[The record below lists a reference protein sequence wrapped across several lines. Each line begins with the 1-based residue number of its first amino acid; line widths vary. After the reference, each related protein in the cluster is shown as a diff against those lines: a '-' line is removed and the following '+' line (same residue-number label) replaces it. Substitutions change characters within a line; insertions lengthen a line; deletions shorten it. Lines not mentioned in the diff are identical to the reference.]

1 MSVLE
6 RALAELGREL
16 EVPPAPDLVPAVL
29 ARIEPQRAARPRPPR
44 RWVLVVAVTVLAALI
59 ATLAIPDA
67 RSALLRILRIG
78 GEQIELVDALPAITP
93 AQAERDLEPTLGT
106 PVTIEEARR
115 DAGFDLRELGTQPDR
130 VYLGDRGTVWF
141 LYGTPTRVR
150 LLVAQTPLH
159 SVDEFLFLKKLA
171 TPETRVEEVDVDG
184 ARGFLLTG
192 EPHFVLLVDAAG
204 DVVEETARLAR
215 DVLVWE
221 RDGVAYRLEGDFT
234 RDEALGLA
242 SSLRDR

>member
-1 MSVLE
+1 VNGLE
-6 RALAELGREL
+6 HALAELGREL

-29 ARIEPQRAARPRPPR
+29 ARIEPQRAARPRPR
-44 RWVLVVAVTVLAALI
+44 RLVLVVAATLLAALV

-78 GEQIELVDALPAITP
+78 GEQIELVDALPEVTP
-93 AQAERDLEPTLGT
+93 AQAELDLELSLGMRA
-106 PVTIEEARR
+106 TIEQARR
-115 DAGFDLRELGTQPDR
+115 EAGFDVRELETQPDR

-141 LYGTPTRVR
+141 LYGTPSSVR

-171 TPETRVEEVDVDG
+171 SPETMVEEVDVDG

-192 EPHFVLLVDAAG
+192 EPHLVLLVDAAG
-204 DVVEETARLAR
+204 EVVEESTRLAH

-234 RDEALGLA
+234 RDEAIELA
-242 SSLRDR
+242 QSLR

>member
-1 MSVLE
+1 MTGLE

-16 EVPPAPDLVPAVL
+16 EVPPAPDLVPVVL
-29 ARIEPQRAARPRPPR
+29 ARIEPQAAAARPRPR
-44 RWVLVVAVTVLAALI
+44 RWVLVVAATVLAALV

-78 GEQIELVDALPAITP
+78 GEQIELVDALPEVTP
-93 AQAERDLEPTLGT
+93 AQAELDLEPTLGAR
-106 PVTIEEARR
+106 VTIERARR
-115 DAGFDLRELGTQPDR
+115 DAGFDLRELETRPDR

-141 LYGTPTRVR
+141 LYGLPSSVR

-159 SVDEFLFLKKLA
+159 SVDEILFLKKLA
-171 TPETRVEEVDVDG
+171 SPETRVEAVDVDG
-184 ARGFLLTG
+184 AQGFLLTG

-204 DVVEETARLAR
+204 EVVEETARLAR

-234 RDEALGLA
+234 RDEALALA
-242 SSLRDR
+242 QSLR

>member
-1 MSVLE
+1 MNGLE

-16 EVPPAPDLVPAVL
+16 EVPPAPDLVQVVL
-29 ARIEPQRAARPRPPR
+29 ARIEPRRAARPRPR
-44 RWVLVVAVTVLAALI
+44 RWVLVVAVTVLAALV

-67 RSALLRILRIG
+67 RSALFRILRIG
-78 GEQIELVDALPAITP
+78 GEQIVLVDALPEVTG
-93 AQAERDLEPTLGT
+93 QAGLALEATLGT
-106 PVTIEEARR
+106 RITIEQARR
-115 DAGFDLRELGTQPDR
+115 DAGFDVRELERKPDR
-130 VYLGDRGTVWF
+130 VYVGDRGTVWF
-141 LYGTPTRVR
+141 LYGMPSSVR

-159 SVDEFLFLKKLA
+159 SVDENFFLKKLA
-171 TPETRVEEVDVDG
+171 SPETSVEEVDVDG

-204 DVVEETARLAR
+204 EVVEETARLAR

-234 RDEALGLA
+234 RDEALELA
-242 SSLRDR
+242 RSLR

>member
-1 MSVLE
+1 VNGLE

-16 EVPPAPDLVPAVL
+16 EVPPVPDLVPVVL
-29 ARIEPQRAARPRPPR
+29 ARIEPQRAALLRPR
-44 RWVLVVAVTVLAALI
+44 RWVLVVAATVLAALL

-78 GEQIELVDALPAITP
+78 GEQIVLVDALPEVTGP
-93 AQAERDLEPTLGT
+93 AGPALEATLGT
-106 PVTIEEARR
+106 RTTIDRARR
-115 DAGFDLRELGTQPDR
+115 GAGFDLRELETQPDR

-141 LYGTPTRVR
+141 LYGMPSRVR

-159 SVDEFLFLKKLA
+159 SVNELLFLKKLA
-171 TPETRVEEVDVDG
+171 SPGTRVEEVDVDG

-192 EPHFVLLVDAAG
+192 EPHFVLLVDQAG
-204 DVVEETARLAR
+204 EVVEETARLAR

-234 RDEALGLA
+234 RDEAVELA
-242 SSLRDR
+242 RSLR

>member
-1 MSVLE
+1 VNGLE
-6 RALAELGREL
+6 HALAELGREL

-29 ARIEPQRAARPRPPR
+29 ARIEPRRAARPRPR
-44 RWVLVVAVTVLAALI
+44 RWVLVVAVTVLAALV

-67 RSALLRILRIG
+67 RSALFRILRIG
-78 GEQIELVDALPAITP
+78 GEQIVLVDALPEVTG
-93 AQAERDLEPTLGT
+93 QAGLALEATLGMR
-106 PVTIEEARR
+106 VTIEQARR
-115 DAGFDLRELGTQPDR
+115 DAGFDVRELETPPDR

-141 LYGTPTRVR
+141 LYGTPSSAR

-159 SVDEFLFLKKLA
+159 SVDEILFLKKLA
-171 TPETRVEEVDVDG
+171 SPETMIEEVDVDG

-192 EPHFVLLVDAAG
+192 EPHFVLLVDQAG
-204 DVVEETARLAR
+204 EIVEETARLAR

-234 RDEALGLA
+234 RDEAFELA
-242 SSLRDR
+242 RLLR